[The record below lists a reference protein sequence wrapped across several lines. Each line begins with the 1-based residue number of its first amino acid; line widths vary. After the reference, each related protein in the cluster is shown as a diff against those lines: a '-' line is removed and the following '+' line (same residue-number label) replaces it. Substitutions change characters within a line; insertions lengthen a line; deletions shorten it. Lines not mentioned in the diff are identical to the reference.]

1 MYEEE
6 LDNEH
11 LAWCKYLKE
20 ESYFRYQNIL
30 TRELKQK
37 LDIFEQIL
45 RNQEMRK
52 VERNKLKVTL

>member
-30 TRELKQK
+30 NRELEQK
-37 LDIFEQIL
+37 LDISEQIL